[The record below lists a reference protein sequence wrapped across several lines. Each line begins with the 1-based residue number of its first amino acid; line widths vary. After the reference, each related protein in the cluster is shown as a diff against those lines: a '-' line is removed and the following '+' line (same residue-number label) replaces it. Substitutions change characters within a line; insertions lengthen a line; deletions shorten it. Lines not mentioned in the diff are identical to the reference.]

1 MSSTGPA
8 DPTSGRRGDPT
19 GVAHGIEAQPDDT
32 YFDVM
37 ASVAE
42 THWWYRYR
50 RALVAQVLA
59 NRIPP
64 GATVLDV
71 GCGTSEGLDVLERLG
86 AGAAIGTDL
95 AEHALAYAARRRP
108 RPKILRSLAEFLP
121 FRSGAAAAL
130 VSLDVIEHLDDDVV
144 GLREYV
150 RVCRPGSPVVL
161 TVPAYR
167 WLWAE
172 HDDRAFHR
180 RRYTASMLTRAAT
193 EAGIQVEWVSYFF
206 SFLLPPAILARKTPL
221 RRVLADTDE
230 EATADGLLGAMFDL
244 FGRLER
250 RLLRFTRLPFGLSII
265 LVGRTPVGGGRAG
278 T

>member
-1 MSSTGPA
+1 MTGTDAAATPSPRCQLP
-8 DPTSGRRGDPT
+8 DPGTRGID
-19 GVAHGIEAQPDDT
+19 AQPDDT

-59 NRIPP
+59 NRIPA
-64 GATVLDV
+64 GATVLDI
-71 GCGTSEGLDVLERLG
+71 GCGTAEGLDVLEGLG

-95 AEHALAYAARRRP
+95 AEPALAHAARRRS
-108 RPKILRSLAEFLP
+108 RPKILRALAEALP

-130 VSLDVIEHLDDDVV
+130 VSLDVIEHLDDDVA

-167 WLWAE
+167 WLWGE

-180 RRYTASMLTRAAT
+180 RRYTAPMLVRAAT
-193 EAGIQVEWVSYFF
+193 EAGIRVEWVSYFF
-206 SFLLPPAILARKTPL
+206 AFLLPPAVLARKTPL
-221 RRVLADTDE
+221 RRLLAATDE
-230 EATADGLLGAMFDL
+230 EATADGPLGAIFDWL
-244 FGRLER
+244 GRLER
-250 RLLRFTRLPFGLSII
+250 RVLRLTRLPFGLSII
-265 LVGRTPVGGGRAG
+265 LVGRTPVGRAG
-278 T
+278 G